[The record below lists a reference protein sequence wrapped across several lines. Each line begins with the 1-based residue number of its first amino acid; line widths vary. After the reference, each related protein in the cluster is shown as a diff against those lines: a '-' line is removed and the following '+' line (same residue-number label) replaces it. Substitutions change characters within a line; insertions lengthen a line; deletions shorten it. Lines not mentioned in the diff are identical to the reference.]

1 MLFNCLECNKDFE
14 SERSLHA
21 HIKKHDLFLHDYY
34 VKYFERKNL
43 LTNELLPFKNKDSY
57 FELDF
62 EYLHQLYQCCEQA
75 DGVVAKEYIKDK
87 LATRIISRNLTYAP
101 NEIELFTSFLPDID
115 IYRKFFKSY
124 NYLCDE
130 LSIKPLF
137 NEKLIDNFW
146 DQQVRSLNI
155 ITDTREQEPLYFKN
169 QTVEKLDIGDYGI
182 RENFDYTF
190 VDRKSDQDFKA
201 TLSKDN
207 LKRFEKELLRA
218 RSISC
223 YIFVVI
229 ESDIYNMEDLNKK
242 SYHKSNLKYI
252 YHNMRELQHGY
263 KDCCQFIFTGS
274 RKNSEDLIPLLLHSG
289 KKIWKTDMQYYI
301 NKKYGLGIRNT
312 KK

>member
-1 MLFNCLECNKDFE
+1 MSFNCLECDKNFE

-34 VKYFERKNL
+34 VKHFERKNL

-62 EYLHQLYQCCEQA
+62 EHIHQLYQWCNQA
-75 DGVVAKEYIKDK
+75 DGTLVKEYIKDK
-87 LATRIISRNLTYAP
+87 LTNRVKSRNLKFAP
-101 NEIELFTSFLPDID
+101 NEIELFTSFLPKID
-115 IYRKFFKSY
+115 IFKKNFLSY
-124 NYLCDE
+124 NYICEE
-130 LSIKPLF
+130 LNIEPLF
-137 NEKLIDNFW
+137 GSKLIDNFW
-146 DQQVRSLNI
+146 NQNVLELNI
-155 ITDTREQEPLYFKN
+155 ITDTREQEPLFFKK
-169 QTVEKLDIGDYGI
+169 QVVEKLDIGDYGI
-182 RENFDYTF
+182 REFFDYTF

-201 TLSKDN
+201 TLSQDN

-223 YIFVVI
+223 YLFIVV
-229 ESDIYNMEDLNKK
+229 ESDLYNLEFSNKK

-252 YHNMRELQHGY
+252 YHNMRELQHEY

-274 RKNSEDLIPLLLHSG
+274 RTNSEHLIPLLLRAG

-301 NKKYGLGIRNT
+301 NKKYGLGIR
-312 KK
+312 